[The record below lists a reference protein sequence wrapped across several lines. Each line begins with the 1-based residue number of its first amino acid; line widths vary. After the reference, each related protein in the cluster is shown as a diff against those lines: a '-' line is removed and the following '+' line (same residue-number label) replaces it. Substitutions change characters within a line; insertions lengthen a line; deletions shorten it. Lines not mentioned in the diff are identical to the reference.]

1 MTNPVNEVI
10 LKISGSATL
19 PELLTN
25 GKSYQLTILGAIT
38 GDAESANED
47 GTFNR
52 HLRFRI
58 SEVKNI
64 EVV

>member
-1 MTNPVNEVI
+1 MNNRVNEII
-10 LKISGSATL
+10 LKCTGSATL

-25 GKSYQLTILGAIT
+25 GREYTITLLGAIT
-38 GDAESANED
+38 GDGETPNED

-58 SEVKNI
+58 ERVVEVK
-64 EVV
+64 